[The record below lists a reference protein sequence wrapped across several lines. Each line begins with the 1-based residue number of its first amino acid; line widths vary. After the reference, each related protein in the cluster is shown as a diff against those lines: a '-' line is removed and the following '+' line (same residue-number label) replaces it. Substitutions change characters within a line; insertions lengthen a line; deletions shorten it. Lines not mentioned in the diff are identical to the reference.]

1 MKNCLVKPTLGLVCV
16 VLLALPLF
24 AQPGKGGGGGG
35 TSGGG
40 SGAAGCAIIT
50 TPDLSTS
57 TALAGGDSIG
67 IFSRVTNCSKSKV
80 RYTVTISAV
89 SSCGEETIIASS
101 VITFG
106 AGESKLV
113 SVSYPVAASTCK
125 GMGSVYV
132 KAYSGSTMLASSSAS
147 LDVQ

>member
-1 MKNCLVKPTLGLVCV
+1 MKNCVVRPTLVLVCV

-24 AQPGKGGGGGG
+24 AQHSKGGGGGG
-35 TSGGG
+35 GGG
-40 SGAAGCAIIT
+40 STGCAIIT
-50 TPDLSTS
+50 PPTLSTS

-67 IFSRVTNCSKSKV
+67 IFSRVTNCATSKG

-101 VITFG
+101 VISFS

-113 SVSYPVAASTCK
+113 SVAYPVAPDTCK

-132 KAYSGSTMLASSSAS
+132 KAYAGSTMLASSSAA
-147 LDVQ
+147 LDIQ

>member
-1 MKNCLVKPTLGLVCV
+1 MKNRLVRPTLVLVCV

-24 AQPGKGGGGGG
+24 AQRGKGGGGTGG
-35 TSGGG
+35 GGG
-40 SGAAGCAIIT
+40 STGCAIVT
-50 TPDLSTS
+50 TPDVSTS
-57 TALAGGDSIG
+57 TATAGGDSIG
-67 IFSRVTNCSKSKV
+67 IFSRVTNCSTSKA

-113 SVSYPVAASTCK
+113 SVAYPVASNTCK
-125 GMGSVYV
+125 GMGAVYV

-147 LDVQ
+147 LYVQ

>member
-1 MKNCLVKPTLGLVCV
+1 MKNCVLKSTLVLVCV

-24 AQPGKGGGGGG
+24 AQRTKGGGGGG
-35 TSGGG
+35 ST
-40 SGAAGCAIIT
+40 GCALIT

-67 IFSRVTNCSKSKV
+67 IFSRVTNCSNGKG

-89 SSCGEETIIASS
+89 SSCGEETTIASS
-101 VITFG
+101 VISFS

-113 SVSYPVAASTCK
+113 SVAYPVAPDTCK
-125 GMGSVYV
+125 GMGTVYV
-132 KAYSGSTMLASSSAS
+132 KAYAGSTMLASSSAA
-147 LDVQ
+147 LDIQ

>member
-1 MKNCLVKPTLGLVCV
+1 MKNCLVKPTLVLVCV

-24 AQPGKGGGGGG
+24 AQRGKGGGGGG
-35 TSGGG
+35 GG
-40 SGAAGCAIIT
+40 STGCAIIT
-50 TPDLSTS
+50 TPDVSTS
-57 TALAGGDSIG
+57 TATAGGDSIG
-67 IFSRVTNCSKSKV
+67 IFSRVTNCSSSKV

-113 SVSYPVAASTCK
+113 SVAYSVASNTCK
-125 GMGSVYV
+125 GMGAVYV

-147 LDVQ
+147 LYVQ